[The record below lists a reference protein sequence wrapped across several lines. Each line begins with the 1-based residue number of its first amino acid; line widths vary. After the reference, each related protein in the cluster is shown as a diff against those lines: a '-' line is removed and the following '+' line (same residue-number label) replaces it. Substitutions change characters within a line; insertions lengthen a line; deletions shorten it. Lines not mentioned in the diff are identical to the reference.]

1 MTPQLQQ
8 AIRLLQLSTLD
19 LQQEIQ
25 EALESNPML
34 ERQEEGEDFDNSDP
48 LADNIEQKPA
58 SDIQEPSYQQE
69 SATTVDNLE
78 EGEWNDRIP
87 NELPVDTAW
96 EDVYQTSASSLPSN
110 DDDEWDF
117 TTRTS
122 AGESLQSHLLWQLNL
137 APMSDTDRLIG
148 VTLIDCIN
156 TQGYLD
162 ETLEEILEAFDPELD
177 IELDEIEAVLHRIQQ
192 FEPAGIGARNLGE
205 CLLLQLRQLPATTP
219 WLEDA
224 KRLVTDYI
232 DLLGARDYSQL
243 MRRMK
248 LKEDELRQVIELCK
262 ALIRVRDRKLSP
274 QNRNTLYPTS
284 SCAKTTNAGS

>member
-34 ERQEEGEDFDNSDP
+34 ERQEEGDDFDNADP
-48 LADNIEQKPA
+48 MADNIEHKPNT
-58 SDIQEPSYQQE
+58 DVQEPSYQE
-69 SATTVDNLE
+69 TAPTVDNLE
-78 EGEWNDRIP
+78 EGEWNERIP

-156 TQGYLD
+156 NQGYLD
-162 ETLEEILEAFDPELD
+162 ETLEEILEAFDPELTSSWTKSKPSCT
-177 IELDEIEAVLHRIQQ
+177 ASSNSSP
-192 FEPAGIGARNLGE
+192 PASA
-205 CLLLQLRQLPATTP
+205 PATWVSACCCNCASCP
-219 WLEDA
+219 P
-224 KRLVTDYI
+224 RP
-232 DLLGARDYSQL
+232 LGWQRPSAWS
-243 MRRMK
+243 
-248 LKEDELRQVIELCK
+248 VI
-262 ALIRVRDRKLSP
+262 
-274 QNRNTLYPTS
+274 TS
-284 SCAKTTNAGS
+284 ICSAAATTAS

>member
-1 MTPQLQQ
+1 MKPSLVLRMGQQLTMTPQLQQ

-34 ERQEEGEDFDNSDP
+34 ERQEEGEDFDNTDP
-48 LADNIEQKPA
+48 LADNIEQKPTN
-58 SDIQEPSYQQE
+58 DINEIQEPSYQE
-69 SATTVDNLE
+69 SAPTVDNLE
-78 EGEWNDRIP
+78 DGEWNDRIP

-156 TQGYLD
+156 NQGYLD

-192 FEPAGIGARNLGE
+192 FEPAGIGARNLSE
-205 CLLLQLRQLPATTP
+205 CLLLQLRQLPEKTL
-219 WLEDA
+219 WLAEA
-224 KRLVTDYI
+224 KRLITD
-232 DLLGARDYSQL
+232 
-243 MRRMK
+243 
-248 LKEDELRQVIELCK
+248 
-262 ALIRVRDRKLSP
+262 
-274 QNRNTLYPTS
+274 
-284 SCAKTTNAGS
+284 